1 MHRLVII
8 FGVAIVALAVALP
21 GCPPAGGFP
30 KPPFSAAGMYTGS
43 WNGQSNDQQPQY
55 IQQCPLTLTLSQN
68 YNAGYPGDHLVEGT
82 ALVDYSCLVLPE
94 WIDTPPPST
103 VNVGGVLGDDGKMV
117 LVSAGCGTGLCL
129 VLSFD
134 GTGQDTNADKFMD
147 AYSGTW
153 SFSLLLA
160 GVEPFTV
167 EGTFDLVAG

>member
-1 MHRLVII
+1 MHRHVVVI
-8 FGVAIVALAVALP
+8 GVAIVALALALP
-21 GCPPAGGFP
+21 GCPQAGGFP
-30 KPPFSAAGMYTGS
+30 KPPFNTSGTYIGS
-43 WNGQSNDQQPQY
+43 WSGQSNDQQPQY

-68 YNAGYPGDHLVEGT
+68 SSAGYPGDHGVDGT
-82 ALVDYSCLVLPE
+82 VLVDYSCMVLPE

-103 VNVGGVLGDDGKMV
+103 VNVAGVLGGDGKLV